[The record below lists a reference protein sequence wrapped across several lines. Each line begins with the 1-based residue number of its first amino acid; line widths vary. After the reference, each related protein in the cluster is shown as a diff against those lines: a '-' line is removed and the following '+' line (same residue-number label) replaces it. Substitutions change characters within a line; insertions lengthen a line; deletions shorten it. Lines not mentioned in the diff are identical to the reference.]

1 MTIPCVE
8 IKMLY
13 IIPALPIITLLI
25 LIINKVAAQLVGTY
39 DQKGMKERMVQRKL
53 NNTKT
58 SINFGN
64 EKVRKDE

>member
-1 MTIPCVE
+1 
-8 IKMLY
+8 MLY
-13 IIPALPIITLLI
+13 IIPALSIIALLI

-64 EKVRKDE
+64 EKV